1 MEYSLLVKGIQPG
14 FGEGLLVKNVLQF
27 LRDRDLGLVDL
38 LLSVADVRLPEKLQ
52 PHEAQHPGKDLP
64 GFYLY
69 HV

>member
-38 LLSVADVRLPEKLQ
+38 LLPATDVSLPEKL
-52 PHEAQHPGKDLP
+52 
-64 GFYLY
+64 
-69 HV
+69 